1 MEWARNTSSE
11 YYNSGWRWIEDT
23 YLKYFGENRTSYGVK
38 ESLKKTEITGNED
51 IDGVQRAA
59 GNAVGNTV
67 GSNGIGGGVGDVV
80 DKGLLRGNV

>member
-1 MEWARNTSSE
+1 MEWTREKSSE
-11 YYNSGWRWIEDT
+11 YYNSTMRWVEDT

-51 IDGVQRAA
+51 VDGVQRAA
-59 GNAVGNTV
+59 GNLVGNTV
-67 GSNGIGGGVGDVV
+67 GENGVAGSVGGIV